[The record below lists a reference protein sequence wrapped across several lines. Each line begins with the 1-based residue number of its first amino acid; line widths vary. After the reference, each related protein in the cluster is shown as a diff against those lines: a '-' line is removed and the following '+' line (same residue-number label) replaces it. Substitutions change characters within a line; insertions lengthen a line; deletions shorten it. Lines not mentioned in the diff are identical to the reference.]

1 MANLSGGGDDGPPG
15 GDDSDDDHDD
25 DNDSGARCDGDGYQ
39 EAPPTTSI
47 DTMKEKLAL
56 LRRHCWLNVLNYK
69 YISVYCIS
77 DYTPVVSSNF

>member
-56 LRRHCWLNVLNYK
+56 LRRHC
-69 YISVYCIS
+69 
-77 DYTPVVSSNF
+77 